1 MLLMRK
7 LRLGGY
13 MSKTSAW
20 YMTMQEDAGD
30 LTKDEFIKKH
40 GEHNLHIWIEVHE
53 ELGDIEEM
61 QSRLD
66 KVVSRMTKAFAKKVT
81 Q

>member
-1 MLLMRK
+1 
-7 LRLGGY
+7 

-20 YMTMQEDAGD
+20 YMSMQEDAGD

-40 GEHNLHIWIEVHE
+40 GEHNLYIWTEVHE
-53 ELGDIEEM
+53 EIWDEELDIECNFDYKKEK
-61 QSRLD
+61 LD
-66 KVVSRMTKAFAKKVT
+66 NLVSRMTKAFAKKVT

>member
-1 MLLMRK
+1 
-7 LRLGGY
+7 

-40 GEHNLHIWIEVHE
+40 GEHNLHIWTEVHE
-53 ELGDIEEM
+53 EIWDEELDIECNFDYKKEK
-61 QSRLD
+61 LD
-66 KVVSRMTKAFAKKVT
+66 NLVSRMTKAFAKKVT